1 MGVDCQGGWGRGSSD
16 LELLTGDI
24 KVDKLL
30 QNWPNKVLA
39 EGSQVICSLQ
49 GCQGNEEFDQISGE
63 GLFFLL
69 LLPN

>member
-1 MGVDCQGGWGRGSSD
+1 M
-16 LELLTGDI
+16 
-24 KVDKLL
+24 DKLL

-63 GLFFLL
+63 GLFFLF